1 MSSSAKVQ
9 PNVPVSTTATL
20 NKLTNGKFV
29 AASSQPVQEA
39 AVSTDV
45 GTMTDHHLPNNPED
59 MRYFPFDADKD
70 DEKRVQG
77 SLAFDAPPVF
87 DDSADL
93 FNTVAAMN
101 AHETLQHIGTYE
113 ANMETLDAGV
123 KKSTK
128 AFG

>member
-1 MSSSAKVQ
+1 MSSATKVQ
-9 PNVPVSTTATL
+9 PNVQVSTTTTL

-29 AASSQPVQEA
+29 AASSQPVQETS
-39 AVSTDV
+39 VSTDV

-59 MRYFPFDADKD
+59 LRYFPFDRDKD
-70 DEKRVQG
+70 DEKQVQG
-77 SLAFDAPPVF
+77 TLAFDAPPVF
-87 DDSADL
+87 DDSAEL
-93 FNTVAAMN
+93 FNTVAALN
-101 AHETLQHIGTYE
+101 AHDTLQHIGTYE

>member
-1 MSSSAKVQ
+1 MSSATKVQ
-9 PNVPVSTTATL
+9 PNVQVSTTTTL

-29 AASSQPVQEA
+29 AASSQPVQETS
-39 AVSTDV
+39 VSTDV

-59 MRYFPFDADKD
+59 LRYFPFDRDKD
-70 DEKRVQG
+70 DEKQVQG
-77 SLAFDAPPVF
+77 TLAFDAPPIF
-87 DDSADL
+87 DDSAEL
-93 FNTVAAMN
+93 FNAVAALN
-101 AHETLQHIGTYE
+101 AHDTLQHIGTYE

>member
-1 MSSSAKVQ
+1 MSSATKVQ
-9 PNVPVSTTATL
+9 PNVQVSTTTTL

-29 AASSQPVQEA
+29 AASSQPVQETS
-39 AVSTDV
+39 VSTDV

-59 MRYFPFDADKD
+59 LRYSPFDRDKD
-70 DEKRVQG
+70 DEKQVQG
-77 SLAFDAPPVF
+77 TLAFDAPPVF
-87 DDSADL
+87 DDSAEL
-93 FNTVAAMN
+93 FNTVAALN
-101 AHETLQHIGTYE
+101 AHDTLQHIGTYE